1 MKKETKK
8 EMIKEL
14 IGREF
19 NFTDYGMCGLM
30 ENGDVVHC
38 GEVCN
43 IYDEDKD
50 RYVKANLYN
59 LPKKWTLAVQHSVL
73 CYDWADPD
81 DEEYMKSQT
90 LEMFN

>member
-1 MKKETKK
+1 MKKE

-14 IGREF
+14 IGKEF

-30 ENGDVVHC
+30 ENGDVVNC

-43 IYDEDKD
+43 AYDDNKD
-50 RYVKANLYN
+50 EYVKANLYK
-59 LPKKWTLAVQHSVL
+59 LPKKWTKAVQHSVL
-73 CYDWADPD
+73 CYDWVDPND
-81 DEEYMKSQT
+81 DEYMWEQT